1 MHRSNHSPHSVLH
14 LIAVGITH
22 KTAPLDIRERF
33 SFSEQET
40 KHLLEELCDGL
51 VSEAML
57 LSTCNRT
64 ELYVVPKLPEVTAE
78 YLIDFLISR
87 RSMSKE
93 VRREHF
99 FRTFACG
106 AVKHFFTVTSAADSM
121 ILGEAQILGQVK
133 DAYRIAAEIGA
144 TKTVLNRLAHQ
155 AFNVAKRVK
164 TETKFC
170 EGAISVS
177 YAAVE
182 LAKKI
187 FSDLSEKNVLL
198 IGAGETAELAA
209 KHLLEKKARRITI
222 TNRTLANAEALASEL
237 GTSNILTFD
246 YFKERLH
253 EFDIVISA
261 VGSVGQILSATELN
275 EAMQKRRHRTMLL
288 LDLGVP
294 RNIDKKATSLYNVF
308 LKDVDDLQVIVQKN
322 LDARKAELPKV
333 EQIIIQGIIEFEQW
347 QSSLQVAPTIRALQE
362 KFNTIKSQELA
373 RLKNKV
379 SESEYKL
386 LEQLADRLI
395 GKFLHLPIKSL
406 KSPTPSEE
414 SIEGKIAL
422 LRQLF
427 ALDEM
432 PSEP

>member
-40 KHLLEELCDGL
+40 KRLLAELCDGL

-64 ELYVVPKLPEVTAE
+64 ELYAVPKLPEVTAE

-87 RSMSKE
+87 RSLSKE

-106 AVKHFFTVTSAADSM
+106 AVKHFFTVASAADSM

-133 DAYRIAAEIGA
+133 DAYRVAAEIGA
-144 TKTVLNRLAHQ
+144 TKTVLNRLAHD

-164 TETKFC
+164 TETKFS

-261 VGSVGQILSATELN
+261 VGSIGQILSAPEI
-275 EAMQKRRHRTMLL
+275 EVAMQKRRHNTMLL

-294 RNIDKKATSLYNVF
+294 RNIDKKSSSLYNVF
-308 LKDVDDLQVIVQKN
+308 LKEIDDLQFIVQKN

-362 KFNTIKSQELA
+362 KFNAIKSQELA

-395 GKFLHLPIKSL
+395 GKVLHLPIKSL
-406 KSPTPSEE
+406 KSPAPSEE

-427 ALDEM
+427 ALDET
-432 PSEP
+432 PTEP

>member
-1 MHRSNHSPHSVLH
+1 MHSSTHSHREAIQ
-14 LIAVGITH
+14 LIAIGITH
-22 KTAPLDIRERF
+22 KTASLDIRERF
-33 SFSEQET
+33 AFSDQEA
-40 KHLLEELCDGL
+40 KALLTELCNGL

-57 LSTCNRT
+57 ISTCNRT
-64 ELYVVPKLPEVTAE
+64 ELYAVPKLPEVTAE

-87 RSMSKE
+87 RAMSKE

-106 AVKHFFTVTSAADSM
+106 AVKHFFTVACAADSM

-133 DAYRIAAEIGA
+133 DAYRLATEVGT
-144 TKTVLNRLAHQ
+144 TKTILNRLAHE
-155 AFNVAKRVK
+155 AFNIAKRVK
-164 TETKFC
+164 TETKFS

-187 FSDLSEKNVLL
+187 FSDLSEKHVLL

-209 KHLLEKKARRITI
+209 KHLLEKKAHRISI
-222 TNRTLANAEALASEL
+222 TNRTLAKAEALASEL

-261 VGSVGQILSATELN
+261 VGTVGELLSASEIERT
-275 EAMQKRRHRTMLL
+275 MQKRRRSPMLF

-294 RNIDKKATSLYNVF
+294 RNIDKKAATLYNVF
-308 LKDVDDLQVIVQKN
+308 LKDIDDLQFIVQKN
-322 LDARKAELPKV
+322 LDARKSELPKV
-333 EQIIIQGIIEFEQW
+333 EEIIIQGIIEFEQW
-347 QSSLQVAPTIRALQE
+347 QSSLQVAPTIRMLQE
-362 KFNTIKSQELA
+362 KFNAIKSEELR
-373 RLKNKV
+373 RLKTKV
-379 SESEYKL
+379 SDAEYKL

-395 GKFLHLPIKSL
+395 GKLLHFPIKSL
-406 KSPTPSEE
+406 KSPVPTEE
-414 SIEGKIAL
+414 SLEGKIAL

-427 ALDEM
+427 DLDD
-432 PSEP
+432 STVLK

>member
-22 KTAPLDIRERF
+22 KTAPLDLRERF
-33 SFSEQET
+33 SFTEHEA
-40 KHLLEELCDGL
+40 KNLLQELCDGL

-64 ELYVVPKLPEVTAE
+64 ELYAVPKLPEVTAE

-106 AVKHFFTVTSAADSM
+106 AVKHFFTVASAADSM

-133 DAYRIAAEIGA
+133 DAYRVAAEIGA
-144 TKTVLNRLAHQ
+144 TKTVLNRLAHD

-164 TETKFC
+164 TETKFS

-261 VGSVGQILSATELN
+261 VGSVGQILSASELDT
-275 EAMQKRRHRTMLL
+275 AMQKRRHRTMLL

-294 RNIDKKATSLYNVF
+294 RNIEKKATSLYNVF
-308 LKDVDDLQVIVQKN
+308 LKDVDDLQGIVQKN
-322 LDARKAELPKV
+322 LEARKAELPKV

-379 SESEYKL
+379 SDSEYKL

-406 KSPTPSEE
+406 KSPTPNEG

-427 ALDEM
+427 ALDET
-432 PSEP
+432 PTEP

>member
-1 MHRSNHSPHSVLH
+1 MHSSIHSQPEATQ

-22 KTAPLDIRERF
+22 KTASLDIRERF
-33 SFSEQET
+33 AFSEAET
-40 KHLLEELCDGL
+40 KALLAELCDGIA
-51 VSEAML
+51 SEAML
-57 LSTCNRT
+57 VSTCNRT
-64 ELYVVPKLPEVTAE
+64 ELYAVPKLPEVTAD

-87 RSMSKE
+87 RAMTKE
-93 VRREHF
+93 VHREHF

-106 AVKHFFTVTSAADSM
+106 AVKHFFAVASAADSM

-133 DAYRIAAEIGA
+133 DAYRLAAEVGA
-144 TKTVLNRLAHQ
+144 TKTTLNRLAHD

-164 TETKFC
+164 TETKFS

-209 KHLLEKKARRITI
+209 KHLIEKKARRISI
-222 TNRTLANAEALASEL
+222 TNRTLAKAEALASEL
-237 GTSNILTFD
+237 GTSNVLTFD

-261 VGSVGQILSATELN
+261 VGTIGELLSASEI
-275 EAMQKRRHRTMLL
+275 ERAMQKRKRATTLL

-294 RNIDKKATSLYNVF
+294 RNIDKSAASLYNVF
-308 LKDVDDLQVIVQKN
+308 LKDIDDLQVIVQKN
-322 LDARKAELPKV
+322 LDARRAELPKV
-333 EQIIIQGIIEFEQW
+333 ERIIIEGVVEFERW
-347 QSSLQVAPTIRALQE
+347 LSSLQVAPTIRSLQE
-362 KFNTIKSQELA
+362 KFNAIKAMELA

-379 SESEYKL
+379 SDAEYKL

-395 GKFLHLPIKSL
+395 GKLLHFPIKSL
-406 KSPTPSEE
+406 KSPAPTDDSL
-414 SIEGKIAL
+414 EGKIAL
-422 LRQLF
+422 LRDLF
-427 ALDEM
+427 DLDE
-432 PSEP
+432 SAAAK

>member
-64 ELYVVPKLPEVTAE
+64 ELYAVPKLPEVTAE

-106 AVKHFFTVTSAADSM
+106 AVKHFFTVASAADSM

-144 TKTVLNRLAHQ
+144 TKTVLNRLAHD

-164 TETKFC
+164 TETKFS

-261 VGSVGQILSATELN
+261 VGSVGQILSATELD
-275 EAMQKRRHRTMLL
+275 EAMQKRRRNTMLL

-294 RNIDKKATSLYNVF
+294 RNIDKKSSSLYNVF

-395 GKFLHLPIKSL
+395 GKVLHLPIKSL
-406 KSPTPSEE
+406 KSPSPSEE

-427 ALDEM
+427 ALDET
-432 PSEP
+432 PTEP